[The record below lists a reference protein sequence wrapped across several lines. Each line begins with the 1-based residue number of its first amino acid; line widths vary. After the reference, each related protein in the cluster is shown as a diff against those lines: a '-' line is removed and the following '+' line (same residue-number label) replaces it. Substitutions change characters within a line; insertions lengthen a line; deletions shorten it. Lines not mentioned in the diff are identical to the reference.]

1 MGNEVEAPRFVKG
14 DIVYMSCRESD
25 TGEVWLAKSEI
36 LDVVQTYT
44 PTGRPRPPAYKVLA
58 LNYRHVDNKEYEDKC
73 LSFEKYNFRSAVEA
87 TSEGLKTIFSG
98 LSDSSPETR
107 LLNAIFGKPEVSP
120 VIRPDMLGLVIS
132 DLLKFHKML
141 IKAYEID
148 NEALEKKACGQGIE
162 VKKCEPTEQ
171 KA

>member
-1 MGNEVEAPRFVKG
+1 MGSEVEAPKFVKG
-14 DIVYMSCRESD
+14 DIVYMSCRDSD
-25 TGEVWLAKSEI
+25 TGDVWLAKSEV

-58 LNYRHVDNKEYEDKC
+58 LNYRHKDNREYEDKC
-73 LSFEKYNFRSAVEA
+73 LSFEKYNFRSAVAA
-87 TSEGLKTIFSG
+87 TSEGLKTIFSS

-120 VIRPDMLGLVIS
+120 VIRPDMLGSVIS

-141 IKAYEID
+141 IKACEID
-148 NEALEKKACGQGIE
+148 NEALSKKAESQGVEI
-162 VKKCEPTEQ
+162 KKGETPCL
-171 KA
+171 